1 MMKKLLLLSIAFV
14 TGVLQA
20 AAINWGSTIDGEVS
34 LSPGGGSAA
43 NYVAY
48 LCVGDASAAQ
58 QAVSAIKSGAW
69 SAPMIGQDGS
79 VIQKSLSVYEGVAYI
94 DNSSPSYL
102 GDAFNSGAVLSF
114 YVVVFDENSKYFMV
128 SNVQEGTLYAPP
140 SAAENNPE
148 WSTEDIGAISGG
160 WQLSSDVPE
169 PTVLALLAL
178 GVAGLALKR
187 RVA

>member
-1 MMKKLLLLSIAFV
+1 MKKVLLLLIAFV

-20 AAINWGSTIDGEVS
+20 AAINWGNTMDGEVS
-34 LSPGGGSAA
+34 LSPGGGHAE

-48 LCVGDASAAQ
+48 LCVGDMDAAQ
-58 QAVSAIKSGAW
+58 QAVSKIKSGTW
-69 SAPMIGQDGS
+69 SAPKIGQDGGA
-79 VIQKSLSVYEGVAYI
+79 IQKKLSVYDGVAYI
-94 DNSSPSYL
+94 DNSAPSFF
-102 GDAFNSGAVLSF
+102 GSEFANGAQLSF
-114 YVVVFDENSKYFMV
+114 YVVVFDESSSYFMV

-140 SAAENNPE
+140 SAATNNLE
-148 WSTEDIGAISGG
+148 WSTDDIGAISEG

-187 RVA
+187 RTV